1 MKITKISNEQLAQQ
15 LDAVQVDGVILVEA
29 SRRLKSVALQ
39 HALTAVDITA
49 AVHASPLV
57 DARTSEVIE
66 QIVMSVPMSRK
77 TSKRLGTLAGRIL
90 DGRPY
95 THEDVLS
102 LAASVLSQVK

>member
-1 MKITKISNEQLAQQ
+1 MRITKISNEQLAQQ
-15 LDAVQVDGVILVEA
+15 LEAVQVDGVLLLEA
-29 SRRLKSVALQ
+29 SRRLKSIDLQ

-49 AVHASPLV
+49 AVNASPLI
-57 DARTSEVIE
+57 DARTSEVVQ
-66 QIVMSVPMSRK
+66 QIIMSVPRSRK

-95 THEDVLS
+95 SHEDVLS